1 MNELST
7 VGFIGLGAMGGAM
20 ARNLLAA
27 GYPLIGYDLKAELAG
42 AIADAGGRVA
52 ATVAELVEGCD
63 VIATSLPSSQGW
75 VTVAEREILPHTR
88 LGQIVI
94 DFGTVTPPETRRLA
108 ALFAE
113 KGATLLDAPVSGGPG
128 GAQQASLYCFLGG
141 DRAVAERIL
150 PLLHTVAGTEKI
162 TYCGPA
168 GNGQV
173 VKGVNQLMMGLA
185 DAAYL
190 EALSFGVNSGVDAAV
205 IEQALGNTGRW
216 RADIHRTAQRIV
228 AGEGENVGVK
238 FRELPYFLNAA
249 AEAGFE
255 LPITERLHAF
265 CDAGE
270 RVVIDDNRPAPSFW
284 RELVGQRQT
293 LTGNSIAPTKA
304 PQNC

>member
-1 MNELST
+1 MSGLPT

-27 GYPLIGYDLKAELAG
+27 GYPLFGYDLKAELTTAVAG
-42 AIADAGGRVA
+42 AGAAIA
-52 ATVAELVEGCD
+52 ATIAELVHGSEI
-63 VIATSLPSSQGW
+63 IATSLPSSQAW
-75 VTVAEREILPHTR
+75 VTVAETEILPHTR
-88 LGQIVI
+88 PGQVVI

-113 KGATLLDAPVSGGPG
+113 KGVALLDAPVSGGPG
-128 GAQQASLYCFLGG
+128 GAQRASLYCFVGG
-141 DRAVAERIL
+141 DKDVAEQIW
-150 PLLHTVAGTEKI
+150 PLLHTVAGSEKI
-162 TYCGPA
+162 TYCGPV
-168 GNGQV
+168 GSGQV

-216 RADIHRTAQRIV
+216 RADINRTAQRIV

-249 AEAGFE
+249 VEAGFE

-284 RELVGQRQT
+284 RELTRKENKQ
-293 LTGNSIAPTKA
+293 
-304 PQNC
+304 

>member
-1 MNELST
+1 MSQLPS

-27 GYPLIGYDLKAELAG
+27 GYPLIGYDLKTDLSAAIAG
-42 AIADAGGRVA
+42 AGGQIADSI
-52 ATVAELVEGCD
+52 AELVQGSKI
-63 VIATSLPSSQGW
+63 IATSLPSSQAW
-75 VTVAEREILPHTR
+75 VTVAETEILPHAR
-88 LGQIVI
+88 PGQTVI

-113 KGATLLDAPVSGGPG
+113 KGVALLDAPVSGGPG
-128 GAQQASLYCFLGG
+128 GAQQASLYCFVGG
-141 DRAVAERIL
+141 DRALVEEMRPFLETI
-150 PLLHTVAGTEKI
+150 AGPEKI

-168 GNGQV
+168 GSGQV

-205 IEQALGNTGRW
+205 IEQALGNSGRW

-238 FRELPYFLNAA
+238 FRELPYFLRAA
-249 AEAGFE
+249 QEAGFE
-255 LPITERLHAF
+255 LPITERLHAV

-284 RELVGQRQT
+284 RELTGK
-293 LTGNSIAPTKA
+293 GNS
-304 PQNC
+304 Q